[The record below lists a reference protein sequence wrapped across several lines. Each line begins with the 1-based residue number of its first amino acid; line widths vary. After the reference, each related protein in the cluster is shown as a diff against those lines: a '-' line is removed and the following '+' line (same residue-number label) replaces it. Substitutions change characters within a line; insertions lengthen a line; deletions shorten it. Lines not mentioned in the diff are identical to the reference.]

1 MYAFYCL
8 YDAKVGLVIAW
19 VYFLA
24 SLPRK
29 SMEWFLSDLQPCT
42 LRAYSSEYDMQTKG
56 KRGKG
61 NGGSPTGERL
71 VSRRVFL
78 TAHNA

>member
-42 LRAYSSEYDMQTKG
+42 LAPFVLTVVNTICRQKVNVAREMG
-56 KRGKG
+56 EVLLGKG
-61 NGGSPTGERL
+61 
-71 VSRRVFL
+71 
-78 TAHNA
+78 

>member
-24 SLPRK
+24 SLLENRW
-29 SMEWFLSDLQPCT
+29 SGFC
-42 LRAYSSEYDMQTKG
+42 QTCNLAPFVLTVVNTICRQKVNVAREMG
-56 KRGKG
+56 EVLLGKG
-61 NGGSPTGERL
+61 
-71 VSRRVFL
+71 
-78 TAHNA
+78 